1 MSHESEGVD
10 GNTWVK
16 EAEGNKR
23 IGWFPLEDD
32 GNMIL
37 RNIGNRSLNDTAS
50 YSESLQS

>member
-1 MSHESEGVD
+1 MSSASQGVE

-16 EAEGNKR
+16 EGEGNKR

-32 GNMIL
+32 SDMVL

-50 YSESLQS
+50 YPKSLQS